1 MRSGA
6 ALLLVAALACGGEPP
21 AAQPP
26 GPAPPPAAESA
37 VTRRVDGERLMATVR
52 TLASPDFA
60 GRRTGSPGNRRA
72 RALIIER
79 FASAGLEPLD
89 GGFEQRFRF
98 THYSIRGLLEP
109 DRPFRRV
116 YADAANVVG
125 AVSGSAPGARTI
137 VVSAHYDHL
146 GERGGTIYPGADD
159 NASGVATLLEAAA
172 WFDSHP
178 PRHRLVFAAF
188 DAEEMGLEGAEA
200 FVDDSPLEEDEIAL
214 NVNLDMLSRN
224 ERNEIYA
231 AGVMRYPFLR
241 PILDE
246 VRRRSA
252 VKIQYG
258 HDQEDAALDDWSEQ
272 SDQAPFAEAGIPF
285 LYFGVEDHADYHR
298 PTDTADKIDPRFFID
313 VADMVLET
321 LIRLDA
327 ADSLD

>member
-1 MRSGA
+1 M
-6 ALLLVAALACGGEPP
+6 
-21 AAQPP
+21 
-26 GPAPPPAAESA
+26 
-37 VTRRVDGERLMATVR
+37 R
-52 TLASPDFA
+52 TLAAPEFG
-60 GRRTGSPGNRRA
+60 GRATGSPGNRRA
-72 RALIIER
+72 RAVIVER
-79 FASAGLEPLD
+79 FGAARLQPLD
-89 GGFEQRFRF
+89 GAFEQPFRF

-109 DRPFRRV
+109 ERPFRRV

-125 AVSGSAPGARTI
+125 EVAGRAPGARTI

-159 NASGVATLLEAAA
+159 NASGVAALLEAAA
-172 WFDSHP
+172 WFGANP
-178 PRHRLVFAAF
+178 PRHRFVFAAF
-188 DAEEMGLEGAEA
+188 DAEELGLAGAEA
-200 FVDDSPLEEDEIAL
+200 FVDDPPLDEQEIAL
-214 NVNLDMLSRN
+214 DVNLDMLSRN
-224 ERNEIYA
+224 ARNEIYA

-298 PTDTADKIDPRFFID
+298 PTDTADKIDPRFFTD

-321 LIRLDA
+321 LVRLDT
-327 ADSLD
+327 DLPN